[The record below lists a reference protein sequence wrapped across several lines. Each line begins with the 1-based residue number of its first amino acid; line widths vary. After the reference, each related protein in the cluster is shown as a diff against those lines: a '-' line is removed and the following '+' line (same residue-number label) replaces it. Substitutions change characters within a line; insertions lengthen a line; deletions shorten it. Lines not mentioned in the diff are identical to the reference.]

1 MAAEVIQEMPLSF
14 QNVLIVT
21 ASVGAGHDQ
30 AARAIGAEIGARYP
44 AARVTIADFMG
55 EENSYLNALLKDTYL
70 KMISVSPQ
78 VYDLLYRWSQSRQLP
93 GVQHL
98 LARAMKRSMRRL
110 YVRYRPDLIIFTHP
124 FPCGAAAY
132 LRRKGKL
139 DAPLVGVVTDFSA
152 HPLWVHDEV
161 DLYFVA
167 ADETRD
173 ELVRQGAAAE
183 RVFPTGI
190 PIDASFGR
198 LLDRCAATREL
209 GLTTREPTVL
219 IMGGGLG
226 IGPVADAVR
235 SLDGIERALQVVVVA
250 GRNAG
255 LRRRLRAIARA
266 SRHSI
271 VALGYTRRVRE
282 LMAAADLLITKPGAL
297 TVSEA
302 LSAGLPMVLVSPLPG
317 QEEDNAAYLVDRGA
331 AVLLADAGEAGATVA
346 GLLDRPQALEEMR
359 RLARSL
365 GQPRAASAAAGIIG
379 SRLAARR
386 DAAAGV

>member
-1 MAAEVIQEMPLSF
+1 MPLPF

-78 VYDLLYRWSQSRQLP
+78 VYDLLYRWSQARQLP
-93 GVQHL
+93 GVQNL

-110 YVRYRPDLIIFTHP
+110 YARHRPDLIIFTHP

-152 HPLWVHDEV
+152 HPLWVYDEV

-167 ADETRD
+167 ASETRN
-173 ELVRQGAAAE
+173 ELVRQGVAAE

-198 LLDRCAATREL
+198 LLDRYAATREL
-209 GLTTREPTVL
+209 GLAARQTTVL

-235 SLDGIERALQVVVVA
+235 SLDGIDRALQIVVVA
-250 GRNAG
+250 GRNAE
-255 LRRRLRAIARA
+255 LRRELRAIAQT

-271 VALGYTRRVRE
+271 AAMGYTRKVRE

-317 QEEDNAAYLVDRGA
+317 QEEDNAAYLVARGA
-331 AVLLADAGEAGATVA
+331 AVLLADAGDAGEMVA
-346 GLLDRPQALEEMR
+346 GLLDRPQVLEEMR
-359 RLARSL
+359 RRALSL
-365 GQPRAASAAAGIIG
+365 GQPWAASAAAGIIG
-379 SRLAARR
+379 SHLAARR
-386 DAAAGV
+386 DATAGV

>member
-1 MAAEVIQEMPLSF
+1 MPLPF

-78 VYDLLYRWSQSRQLP
+78 VYDLLYRWSQARQLP
-93 GVQHL
+93 GVQNL

-139 DAPLVGVVTDFSA
+139 DAPLVGVITDFSA
-152 HPLWVHDEV
+152 HPLWVYDEV

-167 ADETRD
+167 ARETRS
-173 ELVRQGAAAE
+173 ELVQQGVAAE

-198 LLDRCAATREL
+198 LLDRYAATREL
-209 GLTTREPTVL
+209 GLAARQPTVL

-235 SLDGIERALQVVVVA
+235 SLDGIDRALQIVVVA
-250 GRNAG
+250 GRNAE
-255 LRRRLRAIARA
+255 LRRELRAIAQA

-271 VALGYTRRVRE
+271 TAMGYTRKVRE
-282 LMAAADLLITKPGAL
+282 LMAAADLLVTKPGAL

-302 LSAGLPMVLVSPLPG
+302 LSVGLPLVLVAPLPG
-317 QEEDNAAYLVDRGA
+317 QEEDNAAYLVARGA
-331 AVLLADAGEAGATVA
+331 AVLLADAGEAGEMVA
-346 GLLDRPQALEEMR
+346 GLLDRPQTLEEMR
-359 RLARSL
+359 RQALSL
-365 GQPRAASAAAGIIG
+365 GQPQAASAAAGIIG
-379 SRLAARR
+379 SHLAARR
-386 DAAAGV
+386 DATAGV

>member
-1 MAAEVIQEMPLSF
+1 MLLSL

-30 AARAIGAEIGARYP
+30 AARAIGAEIGARFP
-44 AARVTIADFMG
+44 AARVVIADFMG

-70 KMISVSPQ
+70 KMLSVSPQ

-110 YVRYRPDLIIFTHP
+110 YIRYRPDLIIFTHP

-132 LRRKGKL
+132 LRREGKL

-152 HPLWVHDEV
+152 HPLWVYEEV

-167 ADETRD
+167 ADETRN
-173 ELVRQGAAAE
+173 ELVRQGVAAE

-198 LLDRCAATREL
+198 LLDRYAATREL
-209 GLTTREPTVL
+209 GLTARQPTVL

-235 SLDGIERALQVVVVA
+235 SLDGIDRELQIVVVA
-250 GRNAG
+250 GRNAE
-255 LRRRLRAIARA
+255 LRRRLRAVARA
-266 SRHSI
+266 SRHYI
-271 VALGYTRRVRE
+271 VAFGYTHRVRE

-331 AVLLADAGEAGATVA
+331 AVLLADAGEAGAMVA

-359 RLARSL
+359 RLARGL
-365 GQPRAASAAAGIIG
+365 GQPWAASAAAGIIG

-386 DAAAGV
+386 DATAGV

>member
-1 MAAEVIQEMPLSF
+1 MPF
-14 QNVLIVT
+14 PFRNVLIVT

-30 AARAIGAEIGARYP
+30 AARAIGAEIGALYP

-70 KMISVSPQ
+70 KMISLSPQ
-78 VYDLLYRWSQSRQLP
+78 VYELLYRWSQTRQLP
-93 GVQHL
+93 GVQNL

-110 YVRYRPDLIIFTHP
+110 YVRYRPDLIVFTHP

-152 HPLWVHDEV
+152 HPLWVYDEV

-167 ADETRD
+167 AGETRS
-173 ELVRQGAAAE
+173 ELVRQGVAAE

-198 LLDRCAATREL
+198 LLDRYAATREL
-209 GLTTREPTVL
+209 GLTAREPTVL

-235 SLDGIERALQVVVVA
+235 SLDGVGRALQIVVVA
-250 GRNAG
+250 GRNAE
-255 LRRRLRAIARA
+255 LRRELRAIAPA

-271 VALGYTRRVRE
+271 AALGYTRRVRE

-317 QEEDNAAYLVDRGA
+317 HEEDNAAYLVERGA

-346 GLLDRPQALEEMR
+346 ALLDSPQALEEMR
-359 RLARSL
+359 RLARGL
-365 GQPRAASAAAGIIG
+365 GQPWAASAAAGIIG
-379 SRLAARR
+379 RRLAARR
-386 DAAAGV
+386 DVTAGV

>member
-1 MAAEVIQEMPLSF
+1 MPLSF

-44 AARVTIADFMG
+44 AARITIADFMG

-78 VYDLLYRWSQSRQLP
+78 VYDLLYRWSQTRQLP
-93 GVQHL
+93 GVQNL

-152 HPLWVHDEV
+152 HPLWVYDEV

-167 ADETRD
+167 ASETRN
-173 ELVRQGAAAE
+173 ELVRQGVAAE

-198 LLDRCAATREL
+198 LLDRYAATREL
-209 GLTTREPTVL
+209 GLTSREPTVL

-235 SLDGIERALQVVVVA
+235 SLDGIDRGLQIVVVA
-250 GRNAG
+250 GRNAE
-255 LRRRLRAIARA
+255 LRRQLRAISRA

-271 VALGYTRRVRE
+271 AAMGYTRKVRE

-331 AVLLADAGEAGATVA
+331 AVLLADAGEAGETVA
-346 GLLDRPQALEEMR
+346 GLLDRPQALDEMR
-359 RLARSL
+359 RRARSL
-365 GQPRAASAAAGIIG
+365 GQPWAASAAAGIIG

-386 DAAAGV
+386 DATAGV